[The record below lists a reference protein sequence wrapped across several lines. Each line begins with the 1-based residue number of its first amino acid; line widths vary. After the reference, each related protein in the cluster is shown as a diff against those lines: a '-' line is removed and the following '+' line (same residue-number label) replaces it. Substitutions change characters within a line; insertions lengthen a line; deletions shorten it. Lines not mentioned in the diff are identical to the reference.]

1 MRFFAAWWAPMKCFT
16 TAGKLS
22 EKHRVCLLFSG
33 IVTPSVPKKK
43 AYKSM
48 FNANIANS
56 ATSSL
61 SLNFSGKCGWS
72 VSDSLRETDGFSSSI
87 PGRRSREVLYQLEV
101 GLVGEDG
108 SPLSESQW
116 KWTWSSHFGISN
128 QRHFF
133 FWCRDVGCWGDAACC
148 SIVRGLM
155 HTHYTIA
162 YKGGLAKKGCSFPRG
177 NLDPSKRW
185 LVSQS

>member
-1 MRFFAAWWAPMKCFT
+1 MGPNEMLHKPGSYQKNTECVCFSL
-16 TAGKLS
+16 GSLHLQS
-22 EKHRVCLLFSG
+22 
-33 IVTPSVPKKK
+33 PKKK
-43 AYKSM
+43 LTNQP

-87 PGRRSREVLYQLEV
+87 PGRWSREVLYQLEV

-128 QRHFF
+128 QRLFF
-133 FWCRDVGCWGDAACC
+133 FDVAMWDA
-148 SIVRGLM
+148 
-155 HTHYTIA
+155 
-162 YKGGLAKKGCSFPRG
+162 GGMQHAARS
-177 NLDPSKRW
+177 
-185 LVSQS
+185 